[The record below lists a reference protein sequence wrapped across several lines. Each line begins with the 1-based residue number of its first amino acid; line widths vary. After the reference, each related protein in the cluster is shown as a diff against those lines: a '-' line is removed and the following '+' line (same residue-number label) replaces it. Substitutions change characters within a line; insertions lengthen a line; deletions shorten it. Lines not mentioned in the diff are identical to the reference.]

1 MLFVQRPI
9 GSVSMLP
16 SAREIRGC
24 PWEFFGSILATLSLL
39 AKSRTQ
45 ARLKQHSQTRVVLLP
60 CPAVNVDYCTHGDVY
75 NWNLTGAGREYDPFG
90 AMMGCCF
97 HARLASTRSWT

>member
-1 MLFVQRPI
+1 MGIFWFNF
-9 GSVSMLP
+9 SHTLP
-16 SAREIRGC
+16 AGQIKICVG
-24 PWEFFGSILATLSLL
+24 
-39 AKSRTQ
+39 
-45 ARLKQHSQTRVVLLP
+45 LKQHSQTRVVLLP

-90 AMMGCCF
+90 AMMRCCF